1 MKYLGTISDP
11 LDLTTKQYVDN
22 EVSGVSDSLTSHIN
36 NKSNPHSVTK
46 SQVGLGNVE
55 DKSSATIRSELT
67 KDNVTDALGYTP
79 PTQDTTYSTGTS
91 TTAGITKLYTGTGT
105 NTDGSMTQKAIT
117 AAIPSLS
124 GYATESWVEGKG
136 YLTSAPVTS
145 VNSKT
150 GAVTLTYSD
159 VSAVPTSRTV
169 NGKALSSNITL
180 AASDVGAVP
189 TTRTV
194 NGKALSSNI
203 TLSASDVGAATTK
216 TYTATLGTTW
226 SGSAAPYT
234 QSVTVSGILATDT
247 PIVDFVATT
256 SGYEAEQ
263 EDWAK
268 VFKIVTGANSL
279 TFYASDK
286 TTTSLS
292 IQVKVVK

>member
-11 LDLTTKQYVDN
+11 LDLTTKQYVDD
-22 EVSGVSDSLTSHIN
+22 EVSGVSDSLTSHVN
-36 NKSNPHSVTK
+36 NKSNPHVVTK

-55 DKSSATIRSELT
+55 NKSSATIRGELT
-67 KDNVTDALGYTP
+67 KDNVTTALGYTP
-79 PTQDTTYSTGTS
+79 PEQDTTYSTGTS

-105 NTDGSMTQKAIT
+105 NTDGTMTQKAIT
-117 AAIPSLS
+117 DAIPSLS
-124 GYATESWVEGKG
+124 GYATQSWVEGKG
-136 YLTSAPVTS
+136 YLTSAPVTK
-145 VNSKT
+145 VNGKT

-159 VSAVPTSRTV
+159 VGAVPTSRTV
-169 NGKALSSNITL
+169 NGKALS
-180 AASDVGAVP
+180 A
-189 TTRTV
+189 
-194 NGKALSSNI
+194 NI
-203 TLSASDVGAATTK
+203 TLSASDVGAATTT

-268 VFKIVTGANSL
+268 VFKITTAANSL